1 MFLAKPQTAG
11 RVMLIPLTQIE
22 PSPWQAR
29 RHFDAQ
35 ELEALAESIRENGML
50 QPVTVQQ
57 TGKNRYALVAGERRV
72 RAARLIGMERV
83 PAILA
88 EYGEDQA
95 AVLAL
100 EENLQRQQLGPF
112 EEAEAL
118 RQLLGLWNCTQTEGA
133 RRMGLSQS
141 ALANKLRLLSVAPQV
156 RAAAE
161 AAGLTERHVRA
172 LLCLRDGAAQLAAI
186 EKIAAQQLTVSETER
201 LAARMSREKKD
212 KPRRR
217 GMVRD
222 VRIFVNTVSHA
233 VDLMKNS
240 GIPASM
246 ERSETGEYIQYVV
259 RIPTGKASLHTT

>member
-11 RVMLIPLTQIE
+11 RVVLIPLTQIE

-57 TGKNRYALVAGERRV
+57 TGERRV

-233 VDLMKNS
+233 VDMMKNS